1 MDRLVQELHLLEE
14 HIKGAYFLCPRS
26 FVKHHQFTV
35 EPHIVMKEWR
45 SKREEPKQIEI
56 KVMQTA
62 VGRSMAQKFSKG
74 MEEPF
79 RTEQLKQTIIH
90 HEQ

>member
-14 HIKGAYFLCPRS
+14 HIKGAYFSCPRS

-45 SKREEPKQIEI
+45 SKREEPKQIE
-56 KVMQTA
+56 K
-62 VGRSMAQKFSKG
+62 
-74 MEEPF
+74 
-79 RTEQLKQTIIH
+79 
-90 HEQ
+90 